1 MMVHPGCYVL
11 TIECYHQMMAE
22 RARDKELAALHE
34 LSNNMLKE
42 RIERQEVLLALLDTQ
57 VASTAKLLEL
67 YQKQDEYDK
76 LLSLSEN

>member
-1 MMVHPGCYVL
+1 
-11 TIECYHQMMAE
+11 MMAE